1 LSESEQNST
10 VTIAQK
16 IYRAVL
22 ITYIKGFANDQA
34 QESFI
39 NPNMCI
45 KIIDFV
51 HLLKNRTGLPL
62 EVSHKNMI
70 LFLFISFFVIES

>member
-1 LSESEQNST
+1 LSESEENST
-10 VTIAQK
+10 VTITHK
-16 IYRAVL
+16 INRATL
-22 ITYIKGFANDQA
+22 ISYIKGLANDQA

-51 HLLKNRTGLPL
+51 YLLKNRTGVPL

-70 LFLFISFFVIES
+70 LFLFISFSIIES